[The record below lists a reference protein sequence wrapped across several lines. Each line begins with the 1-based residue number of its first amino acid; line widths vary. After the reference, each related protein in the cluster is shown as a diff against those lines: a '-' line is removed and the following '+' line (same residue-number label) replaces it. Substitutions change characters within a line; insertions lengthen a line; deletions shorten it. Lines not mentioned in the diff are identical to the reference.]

1 MLPTVFDGTSWLTAL
16 PLNCNLA
23 GEVGAASTEEHMIAA
38 GLRVWS
44 LGCLWLFVQLVTT
57 IGIDLWL
64 SAQRNA
70 EAYLNPSVECLARL
84 FALQN

>member
-16 PLNCNLA
+16 PLHCNLA

-44 LGCLWLFVQLVTT
+44 LCCLWLFVQLVMT
-57 IGIDLWL
+57 IGIDLCQ
-64 SAQRNA
+64 SGQ
-70 EAYLNPSVECLARL
+70 
-84 FALQN
+84 

>member
-1 MLPTVFDGTSWLTAL
+1 MLPTVFDGTSSLTAL

-23 GEVGAASTEEHMIAA
+23 GEVGAASTEERMIAA

-44 LGCLWLFVQLVTT
+44 LGCLWLFVQLVMK
-57 IGIDLWL
+57 ISINLWL

>member
-1 MLPTVFDGTSWLTAL
+1 MLPTVFDGTLSLTAL

-23 GEVGAASTEEHMIAA
+23 GEVGTASTKERIIAA
-38 GLRVWS
+38 GVRVWS

-57 IGIDLWL
+57 IGTELWL

-70 EAYLNPSVECLARL
+70 EAYLNPSVECLARF

>member
-16 PLNCNLA
+16 PLHCNLA

-38 GLRVWS
+38 GLRVWY
-44 LGCLWLFVQLVTT
+44 LCCLWLFVQLVTT
-57 IGIDLWL
+57 IGIDLCL

>member
-16 PLNCNLA
+16 SLNCNLA
-23 GEVGAASTEEHMIAA
+23 DEVGAASTKERIIAA
-38 GLRVWS
+38 GVRVWS